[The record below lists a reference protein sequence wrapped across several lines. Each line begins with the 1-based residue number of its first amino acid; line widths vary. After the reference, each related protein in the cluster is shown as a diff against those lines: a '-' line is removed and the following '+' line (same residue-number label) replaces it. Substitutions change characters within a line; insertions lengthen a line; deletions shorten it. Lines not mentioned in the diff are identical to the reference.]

1 MSGGGRERKGLRAER
16 EKEREEKVKEKERKD
31 EWKIDF

>member
-16 EKEREEKVKEKERKD
+16 EKERGEKVKEKERKD